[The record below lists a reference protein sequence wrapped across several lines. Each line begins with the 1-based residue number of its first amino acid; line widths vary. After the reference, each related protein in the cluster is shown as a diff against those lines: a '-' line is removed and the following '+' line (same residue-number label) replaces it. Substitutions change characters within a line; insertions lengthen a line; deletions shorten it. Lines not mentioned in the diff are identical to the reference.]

1 MVIKVRSSFEGE
13 KMQTQYEA
21 FRYRIDLYFSDF
33 ELEIEIDENGHNDRN
48 IDYEIKTQ
56 KAIEQELDCKLIW
69 IGPDKEDVD
78 IFKAINEAF
87 RHIKESTK
95 KH

>member
-1 MVIKVRSSFEGE
+1 
-13 KMQTQYEA
+13 MQTQYKA

-56 KAIEQELDCKLIW
+56 KVIEQELDCKLIW